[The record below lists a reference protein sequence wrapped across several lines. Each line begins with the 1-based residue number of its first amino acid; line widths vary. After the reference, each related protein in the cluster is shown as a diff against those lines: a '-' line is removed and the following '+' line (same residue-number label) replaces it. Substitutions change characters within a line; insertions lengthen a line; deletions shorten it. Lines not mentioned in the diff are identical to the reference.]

1 MTKEVF
7 VTIEGLQKGTEEEAI
22 IVTAPG
28 IYHFTNGR
36 HYIQYEEKLA
46 DSGEVSKNTIRI
58 EPSQVVLSKKVMQ
71 VSQMIF
77 DLQEITQTAYL
88 TPYGNL
94 MLGIKTASINLKEE
108 LERIEV
114 SMDYALSSEEAFL
127 SDNSI
132 RITVIP
138 KL

>member
-1 MTKEVF
+1 
-7 VTIEGLQKGTEEEAI
+7 
-22 IVTAPG
+22 
-28 IYHFTNGR
+28 
-36 HYIQYEEKLA
+36 
-46 DSGEVSKNTIRI
+46 
-58 EPSQVVLSKKVMQ
+58 LSKKVMQ